1 MKKKERRKKTVILS
15 SRVIYGLIKRKEKPQ
30 LLIQIHKVKHAH
42 SFVNHLQREKQNTE
56 EIKTHIFT
64 TLFTNTYALGKDQK
78 HP

>member
-1 MKKKERRKKTVILS
+1 MKKKERRNKTVILS

-42 SFVNHLQREKQNTE
+42 SFVNHLQREKNTE
-56 EIKTHIFT
+56 EIKTHLFT
-64 TLFTNTYALGKDQK
+64 TLFTNTYALGIDQK